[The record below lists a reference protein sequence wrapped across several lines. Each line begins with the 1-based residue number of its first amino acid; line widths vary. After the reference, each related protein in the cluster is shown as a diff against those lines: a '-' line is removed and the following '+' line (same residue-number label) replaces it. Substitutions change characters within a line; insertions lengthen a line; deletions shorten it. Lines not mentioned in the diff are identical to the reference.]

1 VEDNQYYK
9 ILSEYWGYS
18 EFRDGQL
25 EVICSIFSLRD
36 TLAVLP
42 TGAGKS
48 ICYQVPGLLMEGV
61 TIVVSPLIALMKDQI
76 SSLKKRGI
84 KAAGIMT
91 GQSSRE
97 QDVILDNV
105 AYGDIKFLF
114 VSPERLQSK
123 LFQTRLRKYNV
134 SMIVIDEAHCISEWG
149 HDFRPEYRKI
159 SEVMDLIKRVPYL
172 ALTATAT
179 ERVRADIVSSL
190 EMNEPKVLLHSPV
203 RHNISY
209 KVYRSE
215 NKQIVLRQLIG
226 RIREG
231 CSIIYVNTRK
241 ATIQIK
247 RYLAQHNLTAHA
259 FHGGMSMKE
268 RNAVVED
275 WDNGKI
281 RVMIATKAFGM
292 GIDKS
297 DVRQVIHYNLPES
310 VEAYVQE
317 AGRAGRDGK
326 YSEAIIIINNA
337 DIAKVKTRGEDLF
350 PSLEYIKKVYIQ
362 LGVYF
367 RIASGDSHEEYKSY
381 NHIDFCEKYGM
392 PKFKTINALRFL
404 HKSELIQLSES
415 ITAPSLLSL
424 HEISIKRL
432 LSDNQTSEKM
442 KSFIKLLL
450 RNYEGLFFSQVAID
464 EAFVAKKFSV
474 DMAKVV
480 EALNWIQKQ
489 EMGRYSPSLGG
500 AVIRFNNYRYKNNDI
515 KIEESIYNGTKQRYV
530 DFTNSILLYVNSYIC
545 RQAYISKYFDF
556 DPDIECGICDIC
568 QSKTDVNVDSKSI
581 RESLIEY
588 ISLKICDL
596 DDCLSCFDYKLKNQ
610 VIGELSILE
619 EENVISIKGNVV
631 QFNAKSAI

>member
-9 ILSEYWGYS
+9 ILSDYWGYS

-25 EVICSIFSLRD
+25 EVIRSIYSLRD

-84 KAAGIMT
+84 KAVGVMT
-91 GQSSRE
+91 GQSIRE

-105 AYGDIKFLF
+105 AYGDVKFLF

-123 LFQTRLRKYNV
+123 LFQARLLKYNV

-159 SEVMDLIKRVPYL
+159 SEVMDMIKRVPYL

-179 ERVRADIVSSL
+179 ERVRGDIVSSL
-190 EMNEPKVLLHSPV
+190 EMNDPKVLLHSPV

-241 ATIQIK
+241 ATTQIA
-247 RYLAQHNLTAHA
+247 RYLAQHNLIARA

-275 WDNGKI
+275 WDKGKVRI
-281 RVMIATKAFGM
+281 MIATKAFGM

-317 AGRAGRDGK
+317 AGRAGRDGN

-350 PSLEYIKKVYIQ
+350 PSLEFIKKVYIQ

-367 RIASGDSHEEYKSY
+367 RIASGDSHEEYRSY

-415 ITAPSLLSL
+415 ITTPSLLSL
-424 HEISIKRL
+424 DEISIKRL
-432 LSDNQTSEKM
+432 LSDTQTSEKM

-450 RNYEGLFFSQVAID
+450 RSYEGLFFSQVAVD
-464 EAFVAKKFSV
+464 EAFIAKKFSV
-474 DMAKVV
+474 DTAKVV
-480 EALNWIQKQ
+480 EALNWIRKQ

-530 DFTNSILLYVNSYIC
+530 DYTNSILSYVNSYIC

-556 DPDIECGICDIC
+556 DPDMECGICDIC
-568 QSKTDVNVDSKSI
+568 QSKTDVKVDSKSI
-581 RESLIEY
+581 RENLIEY

-596 DDCLSCFDYKLKNQ
+596 DDCLSCFDYKLKNE
-610 VIGELSILE
+610 VVRELSILE
-619 EENVISIKGNVV
+619 EENVVSIKGNIV
-631 QFNAKSAI
+631 QLIS